1 MKFKS
6 KKHSLLFLV
15 VLAASSNTM
24 YSLAQPIK
32 QQSLWYNAPANNWLE
47 ALPLGN
53 GSLGAM
59 VFGGTNLERIQFNE
73 NSLCTGTTETVGN
86 YQPFGD
92 VYFNWQHKNVTNY
105 KRELLLNNAIH
116 TITYTVNNVNY
127 KHQYFISYLDKV
139 MVMQVTASKPQSL
152 STTITL
158 TSAHKAVTTR
168 NQKTLSFSGALEN
181 KMQYEAILSI
191 KNSGG
196 KLTTT
201 DSSFIIENA
210 DTLTCFLTAGTSFLP
225 FSGQNYLGEH
235 SHKKLLEQIQSASKK
250 SFKQLQNAHVNDAS
264 SLFNRVQ
271 FSLGAASGSLP
282 TNERLIAYSTG
293 AVDNDFESLL
303 YHYGRYLLIASSRKG
318 GLPANL
324 QGIWNNEF
332 KPAWYSQYTTN
343 INVQMNYWLAEQT
356 NLSECHF
363 PLFDWV
369 ENLAAVNK
377 ASKDSALKVANGWV
391 AYSTNNLMGG
401 PSRWRLHRPGSA
413 WLSQHF
419 WEHYAFTSDTK
430 FLQKRAYPMFK
441 DVVRFWEHHLV
452 ENKDGKLITPDGWSP
467 EHGPFKNELDK
478 KPYPGASYD
487 QQIVYDL
494 FTNYIEAAKVLK
506 IDKEYCKKIEQ
517 MRSKL
522 LGPQIGRW
530 GQLQEWMEDWD
541 DSTDHHRHNSHMFAV
556 HPGRQISPSIN
567 PALANAA
574 IKSLDARGN
583 SSTGWSTAWKI
594 NIRARLQEG
603 NKAHNLIKALLTP
616 AKKMMTSGEKSG
628 LYMNLFDAHPP
639 FQIDGNFG
647 YTAGVNE
654 MLLQSQNGT
663 IHLLPALPDVW
674 QEGSISGIKAR
685 GNVAIQI
692 DWKNGELAQFTVTP
706 KFSRWYQLQYKSTI
720 KKVYLQGG
728 KIYQYKLTFFN
739 N

>member
-1 MKFKS
+1 
-6 KKHSLLFLV
+6 
-15 VLAASSNTM
+15 
-24 YSLAQPIK
+24 
-32 QQSLWYNAPANNWLE
+32 
-47 ALPLGN
+47 
-53 GSLGAM
+53 
-59 VFGGTNLERIQFNE
+59 
-73 NSLCTGTTETVGN
+73 
-86 YQPFGD
+86 
-92 VYFNWQHKNVTNY
+92 
-105 KRELLLNNAIH
+105 
-116 TITYTVNNVNY
+116 
-127 KHQYFISYLDKV
+127 
-139 MVMQVTASKPQSL
+139 
-152 STTITL
+152 
-158 TSAHKAVTTR
+158 
-168 NQKTLSFSGALEN
+168 
-181 KMQYEAILSI
+181 
-191 KNSGG
+191 
-196 KLTTT
+196 
-201 DSSFIIENA
+201 
-210 DTLTCFLTAGTSFLP
+210 
-225 FSGQNYLGEH
+225 
-235 SHKKLLEQIQSASKK
+235 
-250 SFKQLQNAHVNDAS
+250 
-264 SLFNRVQ
+264 
-271 FSLGAASGSLP
+271 
-282 TNERLIAYSTG
+282 
-293 AVDNDFESLL
+293 
-303 YHYGRYLLIASSRKG
+303 
-318 GLPANL
+318 
-324 QGIWNNEF
+324 
-332 KPAWYSQYTTN
+332 
-343 INVQMNYWLAEQT
+343 
-356 NLSECHF
+356 
-363 PLFDWV
+363 
-369 ENLAAVNK
+369 
-377 ASKDSALKVANGWV
+377 
-391 AYSTNNLMGG
+391 
-401 PSRWRLHRPGSA
+401 
-413 WLSQHF
+413 
-419 WEHYAFTSDTK
+419 
-430 FLQKRAYPMFK
+430 MFK